1 MANLNLN
8 KVILCGRL
16 TADVE
21 LKTTGT
27 GISVCSFNLAVNRP
41 HRAADANSG
50 QPTADFISVVAWRQ
64 RAEFIARYF
73 RKGSSICITGSIQ
86 TRKWTDQNNA
96 TRYATEVI
104 VEDAHFVDNKGEN
117 GAAPIPAEEYPPAAS
132 DFVTVD
138 DEDLPF

>member
-1 MANLNLN
+1 MSSLNLN

-41 HRAADANSG
+41 YRAADANSG

-86 TRKWTDQNNA
+86 TRKWTDQNNV

-104 VEDAHFVDNKGEN
+104 VEDALFVDSKGEG
-117 GAAPIPAEEYPPAAS
+117 GAVPAEAYPVAS
-132 DFVTVD
+132 EEFVPVD
-138 DEDLPF
+138 DEKLPF